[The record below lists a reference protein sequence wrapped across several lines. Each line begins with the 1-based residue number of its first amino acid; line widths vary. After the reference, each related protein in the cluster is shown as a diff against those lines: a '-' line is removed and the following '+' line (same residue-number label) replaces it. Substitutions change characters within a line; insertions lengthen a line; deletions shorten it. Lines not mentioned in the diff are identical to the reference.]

1 MLAFC
6 RQEFRT
12 VTFLLATPCSFFCSC
27 SFQSGLSQSRASV
40 GRASPSQE
48 YSKLKG
54 TNHRLQEGNSCWTKR
69 KSSWVQPATGTGTW
83 GGGCSVSILGD
94 FQNSDR
100 RGSKHPEQSLQ
111 LILLRGLEEP
121 GPETTK
127 EVSSDQLLCD
137 SDTSLSNQ
145 CSISPF
151 HGYILSTER
160 ISHEGVKPSFLV

>member
-1 MLAFC
+1 M
-6 RQEFRT
+6 
-12 VTFLLATPCSFFCSC
+12 
-27 SFQSGLSQSRASV
+27 
-40 GRASPSQE
+40 
-48 YSKLKG
+48 
-54 TNHRLQEGNSCWTKR
+54 
-69 KSSWVQPATGTGTW
+69 QPATGTGTW

-100 RGSKHPEQSLQ
+100 RKHPEQSLQ